1 MSEAYKPLDPETMT
15 RSPGLTYQELLDQD
29 SKPVPEVLR
38 LESPMHMGYREYPVT
53 RYTSREW
60 HEREKASLWK
70 RYGSSLAAKRT
81 FLIQAII
88 IVTTLRACRFWWFG
102 PRRES

>member
-38 LESPMHMGYREYPVT
+38 LESPMHMGYQECRA

-60 HEREKASLWK
+60 HEREKAHSGK